1 MDRRGVETAEAEG
14 GTEGAETEAVEA
26 VEVGEEGEGE
36 GEEGQRLVEELVI
49 HSCEATYEG
58 QEKVGWHLEV
68 EISR

>member
-1 MDRRGVETAEAEG
+1 METAEAEG
-14 GTEGAETEAVEA
+14 GTEGAETEAVEAVEA